1 MPSEQLS
8 QQAARIEAQALM
20 VRNPL
25 LRRLLVALGAISLAL
40 GVVGIVLPVL
50 PTTPFLLLTAA
61 LWSRSS
67 ERFHVWLLTPRFFG
81 PPITRYRRDHCIPA
95 RTKALAITML
105 AVSMTITI
113 VWFIPV
119 PAVKVLLA
127 CIGVG
132 SVTWILRI
140 PTCREPSAVTGAAA
154 DPGPTPTG

>member
-1 MPSEQLS
+1 MPSEHLS
-8 QQAARIEAQALM
+8 EHAARVEAQALM

-25 LRRLLVALGAISLAL
+25 LRRLLVGLGAISLAL
-40 GVVGIVLPVL
+40 GVVGIVMPVL

-67 ERFHVWLLTPRFFG
+67 ERFYVWLLTHRFFG
-81 PPITRYRRDHCIPA
+81 PPITRYRRDRCIPA
-95 RTKALAITML
+95 GTKALAITML

-132 SVTWILRI
+132 SATWILRI
-140 PTCREPSAVTGAAA
+140 PTCRAPITGAAA